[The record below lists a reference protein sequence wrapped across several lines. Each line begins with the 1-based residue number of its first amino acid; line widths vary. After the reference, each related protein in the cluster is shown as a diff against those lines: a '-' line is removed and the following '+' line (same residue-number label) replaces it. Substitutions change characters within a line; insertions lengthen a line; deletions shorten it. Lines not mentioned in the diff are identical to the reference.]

1 MTDLHT
7 HILYGVDDG
16 SESLE
21 MTLDMLSMA
30 SKAGTKN
37 IALTPHCNVPGSY
50 RNYINDVIVGRF
62 EKIKREV
69 RRNNIDI
76 NVYLG
81 MEVFGSLDV
90 CPLIDMGAIITLNN
104 SRYMLIEFDFGEDPM
119 VISEILA
126 RVQSMGITPLMAHPE
141 RYVAVQQYPLM
152 VFDWVESGCLMQLNR
167 GSVMS
172 KFGQTVKD
180 TAVFL
185 LNHNLIHVCASDA
198 HKPYMRTP
206 LLDDAYD
213 YVEKRYGVKRADR
226 LFKINPENIL
236 LDKEITKSKI
246 ILYKD

>member
-7 HILYGVDDG
+7 HILYSVDDG
-16 SESLE
+16 SESIE
-21 MTLDMLSMA
+21 MTLEMLSMA
-30 SKAGTKN
+30 SKTGTKN
-37 IALTPHCNVPGSY
+37 LALTPHCNVPNSY
-50 RNYINDVIVGRF
+50 DNYINDVIIGRF
-62 EKIKREV
+62 EKIRREV
-69 RRNNIDI
+69 RRNDIDI

-81 MEVFGSLDV
+81 MEVFGSLDI
-90 CPLIDMGAIITLNN
+90 CDLIAMGAVITINK

-126 RVQSMGITPLMAHPE
+126 RVQSMGIVPLMAHPE

-185 LNHNLIHVCASDA
+185 LNHNLAHIFASDA
-198 HKPYMRTP
+198 HKPFARTP
-206 LLDDAYD
+206 VLDDAYS
-213 YVEKRYGVKRADR
+213 YVEARYGTQRAER
-226 LFKINPENIL
+226 LFKINPYNIL
-236 LDKEITKSKI
+236 FNKEIVKSRI
-246 ILYKD
+246 IRYRD